1 MDQVKDKFKGIPWWS
16 SYQGSAL
23 FTAKG
28 QVQPKAPWSGQKK
41 KKDFKPTTPWLSAI
55 KFP

>member
-28 QVQPKAPWSGQKK
+28 QVQPKAPWYGQKK
-41 KKDFKPTTPWLSAI
+41 KKDFKPTIPWLSAI